1 MPASS
6 SYTPD
11 LSSCPLAAQ
20 ASLVALS
27 ESLTHPSR
35 HWSHLTHSDKRKY
48 YPDICRPLSLSITCH
63 SASQCGNLKRIIIQS
78 EYNGL
83 SEKERQVRE
92 TRRIICLKLAG
103 WPPGLWQWQLV
114 YSRLKEPPLKIRI
127 YEVPGQTFE
136 KALTLPPIYI
146 KTKCSSSEFIILLE
160 SVQFQ
165 D

>member
-1 MPASS
+1 MPFYSKWKKCSRVSSFRQYCDMKWRKYLWAAILGVLLWLGTGVPASS

-63 SASQCGNLKRIIIQS
+63 SASQCGYLKRIIIQS

-83 SEKERQVRE
+83 SEEERQVRE

-103 WPPGLWQWQLV
+103 WPPGLWQWQQV
-114 YSRLKEPPLKIRI
+114 YSRLK
-127 YEVPGQTFE
+127 
-136 KALTLPPIYI
+136 
-146 KTKCSSSEFIILLE
+146 
-160 SVQFQ
+160 
-165 D
+165 

>member
-1 MPASS
+1 MWCNVLNLTKLLQFLTGRVRQREGSTVNWWLERPASS

-103 WPPGLWQWQLV
+103 WPPGLWQWQQV
-114 YSRLKEPPLKIRI
+114 YSRLK
-127 YEVPGQTFE
+127 
-136 KALTLPPIYI
+136 
-146 KTKCSSSEFIILLE
+146 
-160 SVQFQ
+160 
-165 D
+165 